1 MAAPPY
7 HEWVPMPEYAGPR
20 RLRALLDAVLTVGS
34 DLDLRAV
41 LHRIVESA
49 ASLVDA
55 QYGALGV
62 RFNATAGAVRV
73 FPRARTIR

>member
-1 MAAPPY
+1 
-7 HEWVPMPEYAGPR
+7 MPEFAGPR

-55 QYGALGV
+55 RYGALGV
-62 RFNATAGAVRV
+62 LDESGTKLAEFITVGMSEER
-73 FPRARTIR
+73 